1 MVYIKMT
8 VFASHDTMDPI
19 GDGKSFSSSSSGWM
33 VVGFPNVHAFMIS
46 WSMIRFIV
54 ETVVLW
60 NHFIYF
66 LVPLLLLRPDVDRLL
81 TFRWILWVDT
91 GAAACSAV

>member
-1 MVYIKMT
+1 MT
-8 VFASHDTMDPI
+8 RWTRSVMESPFLLLLV
-19 GDGKSFSSSSSGWM
+19 GWWW
-33 VVGFPNVHAFMIS
+33 VFPNVHTFMIS